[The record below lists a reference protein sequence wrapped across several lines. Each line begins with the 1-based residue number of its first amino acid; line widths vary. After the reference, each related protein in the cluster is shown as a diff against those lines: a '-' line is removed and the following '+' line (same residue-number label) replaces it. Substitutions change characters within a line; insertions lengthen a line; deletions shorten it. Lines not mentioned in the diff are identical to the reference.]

1 MDRKPDSYCCDAFR
15 SLNNAQEKMQRPVS
29 SYAFAPS
36 VKVKLLNAGF
46 QSSADLCDSQPF
58 QLSKGKY
65 YNNVLYSFT
74 VLLIGKYTVSICCT
88 AGPFSLFDADAGISQ
103 EEAVEVLQAVKC
115 DSVQEREAVEKL
127 TALELLQK
135 EQELGNI
142 VTFCSALDMAL
153 GGGLPVGKVTE
164 VCGAPGIGK
173 TQLW

>member
-1 MDRKPDSYCCDAFR
+1 MF
-15 SLNNAQEKMQRPVS
+15 
-29 SYAFAPS
+29 
-36 VKVKLLNAGF
+36 
-46 QSSADLCDSQPF
+46 PF
-58 QLSKGKY
+58 
-65 YNNVLYSFT
+65 V
-74 VLLIGKYTVSICCT
+74 
-88 AGPFSLFDADAGISQ
+88 ADAGISQ

-115 DSVQEREAVEKL
+115 ESVQEREAVEKL